1 MFFFILA
8 KNLDF
13 VSGMLL
19 KWAQQSIMYATLHV
33 DKVLFYDVIWDG
45 TMPKNYK
52 CFIWPQVTQALW

>member
-1 MFFFILA
+1 MFFILA

-33 DKVLFYDVIWDG
+33 DKVLFFDVI
-45 TMPKNYK
+45 
-52 CFIWPQVTQALW
+52 